1 MKGLVIYKGKYGAT
15 AQYAAWLGEALYLPV
30 VDSHHQ
36 SAGNLAPYDYLIVG
50 SPVYMG
56 KLLIKDWLEENEWVL
71 LNKKLFIF
79 IVSSVSPEE
88 KARQETVLKNNLP
101 ETLVTNATIFF
112 LPGRVVIN
120 KLSWMDKLTVRIG
133 AIMEKDPK
141 KKALMRR
148 GFDGVKRENINDLIK
163 NALQFS
169 NSEDVFV

>member
-112 LPGRVVIN
+112 
-120 KLSWMDKLTVRIG
+120 
-133 AIMEKDPK
+133 
-141 KKALMRR
+141 
-148 GFDGVKRENINDLIK
+148 
-163 NALQFS
+163 
-169 NSEDVFV
+169 

>member
-15 AQYAAWLGEALYLPV
+15 AQYAAWLGEALYLQV
-30 VDSHHQ
+30 VDSDHQ
-36 SAGNLAPYDYLIVG
+36 NANSLAKYDYLIVG

-79 IVSSVSPEE
+79 IVSSASPGE

-101 ETLVTNATIFF
+101 ETLAANATVFF
-112 LPGRVVIN
+112 LRGRVVIN
-120 KLSWMDKLTVRIG
+120 KLSWMDRLTVNIG
-133 AIMEKDPK
+133 AMMEKDPE

-169 NSEDVFV
+169 NTEEVFV